1 MVYNDGKKIFTVVS
15 QEKKKQTKSPIP
27 PLKSLKV
34 APLIRYKLS
43 KLQQAK
49 KKDLLGH

>member
-1 MVYNDGKKIFTVVS
+1 MMGKNLHSCQSGKK
-15 QEKKKQTKSPIP
+15 KKKKKITHN

>member
-1 MVYNDGKKIFTVVS
+1 MMGKNLHSCQSGKK
-15 QEKKKQTKSPIP
+15 KKTNKITHN

-34 APLIRYKLS
+34 APLIRYKLL

>member
-1 MVYNDGKKIFTVVS
+1 MMGKNLHSCQSGKKKTNKITH
-15 QEKKKQTKSPIP
+15 T